1 MLVDWAIVRPS
12 RASGLGGALFAALI
26 SSATPLR
33 AQPAKDDL
41 KDACAASY
49 EQAQTLRRAGKLTLA
64 RAQMLVC
71 QQTCPTPLATDCRR
85 WTEDLEARM
94 PRLVVRALDR
104 EGRPLPG
111 VELSVNGDVLDLPS
125 GSTTLSLDPGT
136 HRVVLRAGEE
146 RRASS
151 VVLVER
157 QRQELRVEFSA
168 LAPRP
173 AEAPRS
179 EKPQPTGIPP
189 AAWAFGA
196 LGLAGIGVA
205 AVLGIQGHA
214 DRAEL
219 RESCA
224 PNCRQ
229 EEVDSIRRRWTIA
242 AIAGAVGV
250 VSSGLAIWIA
260 VDGGQSSSTMVGV
273 GGRF

>member
-1 MLVDWAIVRPS
+1 VLVDWAIVRPS
-12 RASGLGGALFAALI
+12 GATGLRGALVAALL
-26 SSATPLR
+26 SAAPAVH
-33 AQPAKDDL
+33 AQPAKEDL

-49 EQAQTLRRAGKLTLA
+49 EQAQTLRRAGKLGLA

-71 QQTCPTPLATDCRR
+71 QQTCPTSLATDCRR

-94 PRLVVRALDR
+94 PRLVVRAVDR

-111 VELSVNGDVLDLPS
+111 VELSVNGDLHDLPAA
-125 GSTTLSLDPGT
+125 GTTLSLDPGT
-136 HRVVLRAGEE
+136 HRVVLRAGDE

-151 VVLVER
+151 VVLAER
-157 QRQELRVEFSA
+157 QRQELRVEFST

-173 AEAPRS
+173 AGVPPAQEPP
-179 EKPQPTGIPP
+179 ETGIPP

-196 LGLAGIGVA
+196 LGVVGIGVA

-214 DRAEL
+214 DRDEL

-224 PNCRQ
+224 PNCRR
-229 EEVDSIRRRWTIA
+229 EDVDSIRRRWTIA

-250 VSSGLAIWIA
+250 VSSGLALWIA
-260 VDGGQSSSTMVGV
+260 VDGGESSSTMVGV